1 MKLMILSVI
10 QFQWTIEP
18 QSVLCSHTNV
28 SFMFAKTKEFLN
40 CWCSYESN
48 KFTKDFLLLI
58 ACSFLAAFTENA

>member
-10 QFQWTIEP
+10 QFQWIIKP

-28 SFMFAKTKEFLN
+28 SFMFPKTKEFLN

-58 ACSFLAAFTENA
+58 VSSFLVPFTDNA